1 MLFRGPGFDSQRLH
15 HNLIVFIIKYFYKR
29 SNLFMR
35 SDGRKSDELRPL
47 TIETGVMKYAEGSAV
62 IKAGNTHVICS
73 ATVEENVPPF
83 LKDSGSGWVTAEYS
97 MLPRSTHTRN
107 RRDASKGRVNARAQE
122 IQRLIGR
129 SLRAVIDLDKL
140 SERSIIVDCDVL
152 QADGGTRTASITG
165 AFVALHQ
172 AINGL
177 LEKGL
182 LEENPIKDFVAAV
195 SVGIIDS
202 EPMLDLC
209 YEEDSKADV
218 DMNIVMTGS
227 VELVEVQGTAEGA
240 PFSVEKLN
248 ELITL
253 GHKGIKELLD
263 IQKIALNDLLKN

>member
-1 MLFRGPGFDSQRLH
+1 
-15 HNLIVFIIKYFYKR
+15 
-29 SNLFMR
+29 MR

-47 TIETGVMKYAEGSAV
+47 TIETDVMKYAEGSAI

-83 LKDSGSGWVTAEYS
+83 LKDSGSGWVTSEYS

-129 SLRAVIDLDKL
+129 ALRAVIDLDKL

-182 LEENPIKDFVAAV
+182 IEENPIKDFVAAV
-195 SVGIIDS
+195 SVGIIDA

-227 VELVEVQGTAEGA
+227 GELVEVQGTAEGA

-248 ELITL
+248 ELVNL
-253 GHKGIKELLD
+253 GQKGIKELLD

>member
-1 MLFRGPGFDSQRLH
+1 
-15 HNLIVFIIKYFYKR
+15 
-29 SNLFMR
+29 MR

-47 TIETGVMKYAEGSAV
+47 TIETDVMKYAEGSAI

-73 ATVEENVPPF
+73 ATVEESVPPF

-97 MLPRSTHTRN
+97 MLPRSTHTRS

-195 SVGIIDS
+195 SAGIIDA

-227 VELVEVQGTAEGA
+227 GELVEVQGTAEGA
-240 PFSVEKLN
+240 PF
-248 ELITL
+248 
-253 GHKGIKELLD
+253 
-263 IQKIALNDLLKN
+263 